1 MEINKVVKS
10 NEHIWLGVK
19 TEELRSK
26 AFSVVCK
33 IAESIRDPK
42 YVEEVVMH
50 KDNVSLV
57 GGENPW
63 RASTLSHGYPGTIL
77 MFAELDRHF
86 PEEGWNIVAHE
97 HLLALQETIREVGV
111 SGASMFGGIAG
122 ICFATMVASRNRKNY
137 QRFLGQLDQLI
148 AKRAVHLIENEHVRY
163 QERGGSNPHIYDV
176 IQGVSGIG
184 RYLLANK
191 QISELYSA
199 LKNVLDYLVNLSQ
212 PIKLSNGSKI
222 PGWYLTQDMQYL
234 ERDKKRYP
242 KGNFNVG
249 LAHGIPGPLALL
261 SLAMREGI
269 EVPGQ
274 RDAIRRI
281 AEWLLRWQENDEY
294 GIIWRDRVGLE
305 EELGQIS
312 QPLIRR
318 DAWCYGTPGVAR
330 SLYLAGEALQDLS
343 YCELAIRAYDD
354 VFKRPENHWNLYAN
368 TFCHGK
374 AGLLQMTMRMAMV
387 TDDERFQPHIEY
399 LTEKLLEEFNP
410 SLPFGYQDIE
420 PVGDE
425 IIRLNKAGLL
435 EGVAGI
441 GLTLLSA
448 SSKQEPIWDHPFLL
462 A

>member
-1 MEINKVVKS
+1 MEIDKVVKGS
-10 NEHIWLGVK
+10 KHTWSGVK
-19 TEELRSK
+19 SEELRSK
-26 AFSVVCK
+26 AFSVVRK

-42 YVEEVVMH
+42 RVKEIVLH
-50 KDNVSLV
+50 KDNVSSI
-57 GGENPW
+57 GGIHPW
-63 RASTLSHGYPGTIL
+63 GASTLSHGYPGTIL

-97 HLLALQETIREVGV
+97 HLLALQETIRGGGV
-111 SGASMFGGIAG
+111 SGTSMFGGIAG
-122 ICFATMVASRNRKNY
+122 ICFATMVASRNRENY
-137 QRFLGQLDQLI
+137 QNFLRQLDHLLAKQTIQLI
-148 AKRAVHLIENEHVRY
+148 SDERVNYKK
-163 QERGGSNPHIYDV
+163 RGGSNPHIYDV

-184 RYLLANK
+184 RYLLASK
-191 QISELYSA
+191 QINELYTT
-199 LKNVLDYLVNLSQ
+199 LEGVLRYLVDLSQ
-212 PIKLSNGSKI
+212 SIELSDGNKI
-222 PGWYLTQDMQYL
+222 PGWYLNKEMQFL
-234 ERDKKRYP
+234 ERDKKLYP

-261 SLAMREGI
+261 SLAIQEGI
-269 EVPGQ
+269 EVTGQ
-274 RDAIRRI
+274 RDAILVI
-281 AEWLLRWQENDEY
+281 AEWLRRWQEYDEY

-330 SLYLAGEALQDLS
+330 SLYLAGEAMQDSS
-343 YCELAIRAYDD
+343 YCNLAIQSYED
-354 VFKRPENHWNLYAN
+354 VFKRPESDWNLYADM
-368 TFCHGK
+368 FCHGK

-387 TDDERFQPHIEY
+387 AEDDRFQPHIEY
-399 LTEKLLEEFNP
+399 LTDKLIGEFNP

-420 PVGDE
+420 PVGDK

-448 SSKQEPIWDHPFLL
+448 SSKQEPIWDQPFLL